1 MITKFKIPGG
11 VNDYATVT
19 EPEAH
24 PEERKILM
32 EEGYQPWS
40 TYTVKAK
47 GINYGKKEEL
57 WMK

>member
-19 EPEAH
+19 EPETH

-40 TYTVKAK
+40 TYTVKSE
-47 GINYGKKEEL
+47 GVNYGKKEEL
-57 WMK
+57 